1 MTISTT
7 HEDAMRAALRV
18 RDVLVRLD
26 NDQVRAL
33 DVWARRL
40 LENKTG
46 EIFDPCAEAGCACP
60 CHGNDADPG
69 PHLPCC
75 AWADQNYPDGPTT
88 QSAPAEPKTR
98 ALVLVYAS
106 EGCEEQFEEVVS
118 AVREAV
124 TKEIAAGGVQLHM
137 SKVTGS

>member
-1 MTISTT
+1 MTQKTAT
-7 HEDAMRAALRV
+7 HDDAMRAAQRV

-26 NDQVRAL
+26 NDQVCAL
-33 DVWARRL
+33 DLWARRL

-60 CHGNDADPG
+60 CHGNEEDPG

-75 AWADQNYPDGPTT
+75 AWADSSYPDGNR
-88 QSAPAEPKTR
+88 AR
-98 ALVLVYAS
+98 ALIAVYAPVCD
-106 EGCEEQFEEVVS
+106 EHDFESIVT

-124 TKEIAAGGVQLHM
+124 TKEISPGEEHLHM
-137 SKVTGS
+137 SEVTR